1 MNSRSRSAR
10 WDDRRVA
17 SVTWGLSSST
27 ILLAVSLVADG
38 GMGEYLSKGMPL
50 CELGDTNQ
58 AVVKIV
64 ILRYFLAFV
73 LNIEDEINVKTPFF
87 GVVD

>member
-1 MNSRSRSAR
+1 M
-10 WDDRRVA
+10 
-17 SVTWGLSSST
+17 
-27 ILLAVSLVADG
+27 ADG